1 MWIQSHT
8 LVTREVTKEQLWK
21 LFSDVDRWHTWD
33 AGVEY
38 ARLLGKFEVGAQFIL
53 KPKKGPQVKIKL
65 VEVIENRKF
74 VDCTTFPLAK
84 MYGEH
89 TYEDTPE
96 GLRMT
101 TTMKVV
107 GPLSFLWRRIVAQEI
122 ADALPAEMVE
132 QVKAAKKL

>member
-1 MWIQSHT
+1 
-8 LVTREVTKEQLWK
+8 
-21 LFSDVDRWHTWD
+21 
-33 AGVEY
+33 
-38 ARLLGKFEVGAQFIL
+38 
-53 KPKKGPQVKIKL
+53 
-65 VEVIENRKF
+65 
-74 VDCTTFPLAK
+74 

-107 GPLSFLWRRIVAQEI
+107 GPLSFLWRRIVAQDI

>member
-1 MWIQSHT
+1 MWTQSHT
-8 LVTREVTKEQLWK
+8 LVTREVTKEQVWK

-33 AGVEY
+33 GGIEY
-38 ARLLGKFEVGAQFIL
+38 ARLQGKFEAGNHFIL

-65 VEVIENRKF
+65 VEVVENRKF
-74 VDCTTFPLAK
+74 VDCTTFLLAK

-89 TYEDTPE
+89 TYEDTAE

-101 TTMKVV
+101 TTMTVV

-122 ADALPAEMVE
+122 ADGLPVEMVE